1 MSRRSSSSTM
11 SGLGLSDDP
20 MKVFT
25 HSSIDVKSVPT
36 ITINSDVIDRFV
48 SLLERLEVACGN
60 KIELWSNRLER
71 PLKCLIYSIGASIV
85 LYTGHLVIKS
95 LRSTKDKKQQ

>member
-1 MSRRSSSSTM
+1 M

-25 HSSIDVKSVPT
+25 HSSIDIKSVPT
-36 ITINSDVIDRFV
+36 ITINSDVIDVVARFV

-71 PLKCLIYSIGASIV
+71 PLKCLIYSIGASMV

-95 LRSTKDKKQQ
+95 LRSIKDKKQQ

>member
-1 MSRRSSSSTM
+1 
-11 SGLGLSDDP
+11 

-25 HSSIDVKSVPT
+25 HSSIDIKSVPT
-36 ITINSDVIDRFV
+36 ITINSDVIEVVARFV
-48 SLLERLEVACGN
+48 SLLERLEERIEVTCG
-60 KIELWSNRLER
+60 RFER
-71 PLKCLIYSIGASIV
+71 PLKCLIYSIGASMV

>member
-1 MSRRSSSSTM
+1 
-11 SGLGLSDDP
+11 

-85 LYTGHLVIKS
+85 LYTSHLVIKS